1 MNKKK
6 TSVVLAIVFFMT
18 TIIIPPVG
26 KDKLVY
32 AETVSVRTIENNVE
46 LQDIK
51 IKSAY
56 ERMMEDL
63 VQLAAEREYN
73 ERVAQR
79 DAEVVRI
86 TESNNRKNNVHF
98 NPENLLST
106 SNITVEELNAIFN
119 IKGKPLMIEVSQ
131 AFVDAEQAYGINAL
145 FLAGLVAQES
155 YWAEIPAGNG
165 DNLTGMGVYSP
176 QHTGFT
182 YGGSR
187 YRNIMATAE
196 AIKNNY
202 LTPGGAYYYGLA
214 TTDVNVKYCLKA
226 YSPETD
232 YEWSANI
239 NSIASDLNYIYH
251 NNVKVME
258 EIPAEVSFSAVFEKV
273 SNEIWEE
280 KNIWRRE

>member
-46 LQDIK
+46 LQDINV
-51 IKSAY
+51 KSAF
-56 ERMMEDL
+56 ERMTEDL
-63 VQLAAEREYN
+63 IEVIAEREYN

-79 DAEVVRI
+79 NAEIVRI

-106 SNITVEELNAIFN
+106 SNITVEELNTIFS

-131 AFVDAEQAYGINAL
+131 AFVDAEQAYGVNAL
-145 FLAGLVAQES
+145 FLSGLVAQES

-258 EIPAEVSFSAVFEKV
+258 EIPIEVSFSAVFEKV

>member
-26 KDKLVY
+26 KDKLAY

-46 LQDIK
+46 LQNIK
-51 IKSAY
+51 VKSAY

-106 SNITVEELNAIFN
+106 SNITVEELNAIFD

-131 AFVDAEQAYGINAL
+131 AFVDAEQAYGVNAL